1 MAKTLFFTKEELN
14 RRLRLFGLEETKVAE
29 TINQF
34 DKNNRHVDV
43 ISFVILME
51 RHGVPRSELS
61 SFLHDIGLEESTLIN
76 IFSKADFMRLGM
88 GNQEITQVMLA

>member
-14 RRLRLFGLEETKVAE
+14 KRLRLFGLDETKVAE
-29 TINQF
+29 TVNQF

-51 RHGVPRSELS
+51 RQGVPRSELS
-61 SFLHDIGLEESTLIN
+61 SFLHDIGVEESTLIN
-76 IFSKADFMRLGM
+76 VFSKADFMRLGM
-88 GNQEITQVMLA
+88 GNQEITQVTLV